1 MRGVI
6 VASDLIEGVPADAKK
21 PITNPTSIK
30 DFAITKRAQEDREGG
45 GIQPDVRVGVFLCL
59 HVFLNILRMVFLF
72 NFDLFSY

>member
-45 GIQPDVRVGVFLCL
+45 GIQPDVRVGVFFMFTCFSKYSKN
-59 HVFLNILRMVFLF
+59 VFSFQL
-72 NFDLFSY
+72 